1 MLGTLTMVAMFG
13 MLGLGIDAAYLFHL
27 KRMAQVAADAGAK
40 AASIELEAGSNADAV
55 TSAARGQPLPSD
67 ASGP

>member
-1 MLGTLTMVAMFG
+1 MLGTLTMVSMFG

-40 AASIELEAGSNADAV
+40 AASIELEAGSSADAV